1 MDERVNRSHHRRLTH
16 LDCTDARMNADFMTL
31 HEIVQ
36 HARMNLDRGVWD
48 YLIGAAESETTMKRN
63 RHAFERLAL
72 RQRVMNNV
80 SQVNTTRTLLGV
92 QLRIPVLLAP
102 IGSLQMFEAG
112 GGLSAARAASAFG
125 VMQVLSSVCQPDFE
139 SVARECPGPRIYQ
152 LYLHGSEDWTME
164 VFSRAKAAG
173 YTAFCLTADTQIY
186 SRRERDI
193 LKRWMPQSARQA
205 GSNLPRRPEI
215 TLQPAMNWELLA
227 RIRDRFGVPMI
238 VKGIA
243 SAQDAE
249 LAVKHGVDV
258 VYVSNH
264 GGRQLD
270 SGQATLDV
278 LPEVVQAVAG
288 RARVIFDGGI
298 LRGTDILKA
307 LALGADAVAVGRLE
321 AMAMA
326 AGGVDAVVRML
337 ELLEIEMQLNLA
349 SMGLSSIDQL
359 DASSVVPAQPVGWP
373 SALSGFPLLAEDY

>member
-1 MDERVNRSHHRRLTH
+1 
-16 LDCTDARMNADFMTL
+16 MNADFMTL
-31 HEIVQ
+31 QEIVQ

-63 RHAFERLAL
+63 RFAFERLAL

-80 SQVNTTRTLLGV
+80 SQVSTRRTLLGV
-92 QLRIPVLLAP
+92 DLRIPVLLAP

-112 GGLSAARAASAFG
+112 GGLSAARAAHAFG
-125 VMQVLSSVCQPDFE
+125 VMQILSSVCQPDFE
-139 SVARECPGPRIYQ
+139 SIARECPGPRIYQ
-152 LYLHGSEDWTME
+152 LYLHGTQDWTMD
-164 VFSRAKAAG
+164 VFARAKAAG

-193 LKRWMPQSARQA
+193 LKRWMPQSARQP

-243 SAQDAE
+243 SAQDAA
-249 LAVKHGVDV
+249 LAVSHGVDV

-359 DASSVVPAQPVGWP
+359 EASSVVPAQPVGLP
-373 SALSGFPLLAEDY
+373 SVLSGFPLLDEDY

>member
-1 MDERVNRSHHRRLTH
+1 
-16 LDCTDARMNADFMTL
+16 MNADFMTL
-31 HEIVQ
+31 QEIVQ

-63 RHAFERLAL
+63 RLAFERLAL

-80 SQVNTTRTLLGV
+80 SQVSTRRTLLGV
-92 QLRIPVLLAP
+92 DLRIPVLLAP

-112 GGLSAARAASAFG
+112 GGLSAARAAHAFG
-125 VMQVLSSVCQPDFE
+125 VMQILSSVCQPDFE
-139 SVARECPGPRIYQ
+139 SIARECPGPRIYQ
-152 LYLHGSEDWTME
+152 LYLHGTQDWTMD
-164 VFSRAKAAG
+164 VFARAKAVG

-193 LKRWMPQSARQA
+193 LKRWMPQSARQP

-243 SAQDAE
+243 SAQDAA
-249 LAVKHGVDV
+249 LAVSHGVDV

-321 AMAMA
+321 ALAMA

-359 DASSVVPAQPVGWP
+359 EASFVVPAQPVGLP
-373 SALSGFPLLAEDY
+373 SVLSGFPLLAEDY